1 MKATRVNTAGGIK
14 MEFLTVKLDPAEKHT
29 IYRMSV
35 KCESRSRN
43 LEIIIYDVAL
53 VTQKRNGTDIFL
65 SAWCF
70 FCGGQIKQLEA
81 ELPQNSEINMENLE
95 TLFAL
100 IRKSKISENI
110 HKYQLCCKK
119 KENTLGA

>member
-1 MKATRVNTAGGIK
+1 
-14 MEFLTVKLDPAEKHT
+14 MEFLKVKLDPAEKHT

-43 LEIIIYDVAL
+43 IEIIKYHVAF
-53 VTQKRNGTDIFL
+53 VIQKKNGTNKFL

-70 FCGGQIKQLEA
+70 FCGGQIKQLVP
-81 ELPQNSEINMENLE
+81 ELTQNSEINIENLD
-95 TLFAL
+95 TLFEL
-100 IRKSKISENI
+100 IVKSEISETI